1 MHIEY
6 GLLIVKLTRI
16 ALIAIALMAVIA
28 LACGADSSSATD
40 STATPGE
47 KPTLVIGGI
56 PDQDVSILEE
66 RFNGIADYLEKELN
80 ITVEYRSSISYSAL
94 VTAFRN
100 GDVKLAWFGG
110 LTGVQAR
117 LAAPGAAAIAQRP
130 LDTEFRSVFIIR
142 SDIEADSLAGLK
154 GHSFTFGS
162 ESSTSGHLMPR
173 YFLNEAGVDPETDFR
188 GKPSY
193 SGSHDTTW
201 KLVEAGTFD
210 AGALNQAVWDRAVA
224 DGQVDTSKVKVL
236 LVTDPYYDYH
246 WVTGPTLD
254 SVYGAGTADQV
265 KAALLAMSADNPDE
279 KAVLDLFQT
288 GSFIATENSNYDAI
302 EATARGLGLI
312 E

>member
-1 MHIEY
+1 MLIEDV
-6 GLLIVKLTRI
+6 LSIMKLTRI
-16 ALIAIALMAVIA
+16 ALTAIALTAVIGT
-28 LACGADSSSATD
+28 ACGSGSSPATGP
-40 STATPGE
+40 TAAPGE

-56 PDQDVSILEE
+56 PDQDVSVLEE

-117 LAAPGAAAIAQRP
+117 LATQGAVAIAQRP

-142 SDIEADSLAGLK
+142 SDIEADSLAGLR
-154 GHSFTFGS
+154 GRSFTFGS

-210 AGALNQAVWDRAVA
+210 AGALSQAVWDRAVA
-224 DGQVDTSKVKVL
+224 EGQVDTSKVKVL
-236 LVTDPYYDYH
+236 LVTDTYYDYH
-246 WVTGPTLD
+246 WLAGPALD
-254 SVYGAGTADQV
+254 PVYGAGTTDQF
-265 KAALLAMSADNPDE
+265 KAALLAMSVDNPGE

-288 GSFIATENSNYDAI
+288 GSFIATENSDYDAL
-302 EATARGLGLI
+302 ESTARGLGLI